1 MTELTVKA
9 YAKINLTLEIIRRL
23 PSGYHEIKSVMQ
35 QTALCDTITIGDAQA
50 GIVIQSAS
58 SNVPRNA
65 RNSIWKAALLLKE
78 RCNVDRGVKF
88 RLVKRVPVGGGMG
101 GGSADAAATLVG
113 LNKFWQLGLSQA
125 ELLTISQEI
134 GMDVAFCILGGT
146 ALATGRGEIVQPLP
160 SPSKLHLV
168 IVNPGIFVSTRT
180 AYEGLD
186 VDNLTFSDKS
196 AQMIDAIQ
204 RQDFDGIVASLHND
218 FENTV
223 LDEYPVIGAAKRDLV
238 EAGAEA
244 ALLSGSGASV
254 FGIARSAAQAR
265 AIAEALKPH
274 YPFVHATHSVRDY
287 RDWERQLFP
296 SPESLVTNSL

>member
-9 YAKINLTLEIIRRL
+9 YAKINLTLEILRRL

-35 QTALCDTITIGDAQA
+35 QTALCDTIAIGDAQA

-58 SNVPRNA
+58 SNVPHNA
-65 RNSIWKAALLLKE
+65 RNSIWKAAALLKE
-78 RCNVDRGVKF
+78 HYSVDRGVKF
-88 RLVKRVPVGGGMG
+88 RLVKRIPVGGGMG

-113 LNKFWQLGLSQA
+113 LNKFWQLGLSQT
-125 ELLTISQEI
+125 ELFEISQEI

-146 ALATGRGEIVQPLP
+146 ALATGCGEIVEPLP
-160 SPSKLHLV
+160 FPTKLPLV

-180 AYEGLD
+180 AYEGLK
-186 VDNLTFSDKS
+186 VDQLTFTDKS

-218 FENTV
+218 FESTV
-223 LDEYPVIGAAKRDLV
+223 LNEYPVIGAVKRDLV

-244 ALLSGSGASV
+244 ALLSGSGANV
-254 FGIARSAAQAR
+254 FGIARTAAQAR
-265 AIAEALKPH
+265 AIAETLKPR
-274 YPFVHATHSVRDY
+274 YPFVVATHTLS
-287 RDWERQLFP
+287 
-296 SPESLVTNSL
+296 

>member
-1 MTELTVKA
+1 MSELTVKA
-9 YAKINLTLEIIRRL
+9 YAKINLTLEIVRRL

-35 QTALCDTITIGDAQA
+35 QTALCDDITIGDAHA
-50 GIVIQSAS
+50 GITIESPS

-65 RNSIWKAALLLKE
+65 RNSVWKAAALLKE
-78 RCNVDRGVKF
+78 QCGVDYGVKF
-88 RLVKRVPVGGGMG
+88 KLFKRIPVGGGMG
-101 GGSADAAATLVG
+101 GGSADAAAALVG

-125 ELLTISQEI
+125 ELLDIGQEI

-160 SPSKLHLV
+160 APPRLHLI

-180 AYEGLD
+180 AYAGLD
-186 VDNLTFSDKS
+186 VDKLTFTDKS

-204 RQDFDGIVASLHND
+204 RQDFAGIVASLHND
-218 FENTV
+218 FESTV
-223 LDEYPVIGAAKRDLV
+223 LNEYPVISAAKRSLI

-254 FGIARSAAQAR
+254 FGIARTEAQAS
-265 AIAEALKPH
+265 AIAEALTSCF
-274 YPFVHATHSVRDY
+274 PFVCATHT
-287 RDWERQLFP
+287 QI
-296 SPESLVTNSL
+296 

>member
-9 YAKINLTLEIIRRL
+9 YAKINLTLEILRRL

-35 QTALCDTITIGDAQA
+35 QTALCDDLTITEAHA
-50 GIVIQSAS
+50 GITIESAN

-65 RNSIWKAALLLKE
+65 RNSIWKAAALLKE
-78 RCNVDRGVKF
+78 RSGADCGVKF
-88 RLVKRVPVGGGMG
+88 KLVKRIPVGGGMG
-101 GGSADAAATLVG
+101 GGSADAAAALVG
-113 LNKFWQLGLSQA
+113 LNKFWQLGLSQM
-125 ELLTISQEI
+125 ELFEISQEI

-146 ALATGRGEIVQPLP
+146 ALATGRGEIVEPLP
-160 SPSKLHLV
+160 SPPKLPIV
-168 IVNPGIFVSTRT
+168 IVNPGVFVSTRT
-180 AYEGLD
+180 AYEGLK
-186 VDNLTFSDKS
+186 VDQLTFTDKS

-204 RQDFDGIVASLHND
+204 RQDFDGIVTSLHND
-218 FENTV
+218 FESTV

-254 FGIARSAAQAR
+254 FGIARDAAQAR

-274 YPFVHATHSVRDY
+274 YPFVVATHTVGDR
-287 RDWERQLFP
+287 
-296 SPESLVTNSL
+296 

>member
-9 YAKINLTLEIIRRL
+9 YAKINLTLEIIQRL

-35 QTALCDTITIGDAQA
+35 QTALCDTIALNEAHA
-50 GIVIQSAS
+50 GISITCE
-58 SNVPRNA
+58 NRTVPLNA
-65 RNSIWKAALLLKE
+65 RNSIWKAAALIKE
-78 RCNVDRGVKF
+78 HCGVDRGVKF
-88 RLVKRVPVGGGMG
+88 RLVKRIPIGGGMG

-125 ELLTISQEI
+125 ELFEISQEI

-146 ALATGRGEIVQPLP
+146 ALATGRGEIVEPLP
-160 SPSKLHLV
+160 SPPKLPLV

-186 VDNLTFSDKS
+186 VDKFTFADKS

-204 RQDFDGIVASLHND
+204 RQDFDDIVASLHND
-218 FENTV
+218 FESTV
-223 LDEYPVIGAAKRDLV
+223 LDEYPIIGAAKRDLV

-265 AIAEALKPH
+265 AIAEMLKPR
-274 YPFVHATHSVRDY
+274 YPFVVATHTLS
-287 RDWERQLFP
+287 
-296 SPESLVTNSL
+296 

>member
-9 YAKINLTLEIIRRL
+9 YAKINLTLEIIQRL

-35 QTALCDTITIGDAQA
+35 QTALCDTITIGEAQA
-50 GIVIQSAS
+50 GITIESAS

-65 RNSIWKAALLLKE
+65 RNSIWKAAAMIKE
-78 RCNVDRGVKF
+78 RCGVDRGVKF
-88 RLVKRVPVGGGMG
+88 RLVKRIPVGGGMG

-113 LNKFWQLGLSQA
+113 LNKFWQVGLSQE
-125 ELLTISQEI
+125 ELFEISREI

-146 ALATGRGEIVQPLP
+146 ALATGRGEIVEPLP
-160 SPSKLHLV
+160 SPPKLPLV
-168 IVNPGIFVSTRT
+168 IVNPGIFVSTRS
-180 AYEGLD
+180 AYEGLK
-186 VDNLTFSDKS
+186 VDELTFADKS
-196 AQMIDAIQ
+196 AKMIAAIQ

-218 FENTV
+218 FESTV

-254 FGIARSAAQAR
+254 FGIARTAAQAR
-265 AIAEALKPH
+265 AIAEMLKPR
-274 YPFVHATHSVRDY
+274 YPFVFATHTVGD
-287 RDWERQLFP
+287 
-296 SPESLVTNSL
+296 